1 MKIFFLILILA
12 SSAFALVQ
20 YSAESSTFAINVQN
34 ENTYSAISQTFPINY
49 IDSNLYYAESD
60 SFLLT
65 GFDDVPE
72 PILFINCYLLFIIY
86 YLKERKF

>member
-1 MKIFFLILILA
+1 MKTFFLLIIIA
-12 SSAFALVQ
+12 STAFALEQ
-20 YSAESSTFAINVQN
+20 YSAESSTFAINMQN
-34 ENTYSAISQTFPINY
+34 ENTYSAVSQSFPINY
-49 IDSNLYYAESD
+49 IDSNLYFAESD